1 MTAVIDIHNR
11 FLDSIEESRVL
22 FTYCRSPRA
31 LHSSAGVE
39 SAFLDAFKAW
49 EVFLEEVVFAYL
61 RGEQDKAG
69 NIVPTTFSLHSYDM
83 DLCVRI
89 VNGGRRGFTDW
100 ANPERD
106 VKPRL
111 KTYFDPPLDSKLDPG
126 LVELREMLICR
137 NAIAHASGSAG
148 RRLEDLWQRKTGLSR
163 SALRSADVLLVEDPA
178 NPPLTWFE
186 RYLLVLEALSEEL
199 AEI

>member
-1 MTAVIDIHNR
+1 MTPVIEIHNR
-11 FLDSIEESRVL
+11 FLDSIEESRIL
-22 FTYCRSPRA
+22 FTYCRSPLAR
-31 LHSSAGVE
+31 HSNAGVE

-49 EVFLEEVVFAYL
+49 EVFLEEIVLAYL

-69 NIVPTTFSLHSYDM
+69 NIVPTTLSLHSYDM

-89 VNGGRRGFTDW
+89 VNGGRGGFADW

-111 KTYFDPPLDSKLDPG
+111 KIYFDPPLDSKLDPG
-126 LVELREMLICR
+126 LVELREMLTCR
-137 NAIAHASGSAG
+137 NAIAHASGSAA
-148 RRLEDLWQRKTGLSR
+148 RRLQDLWLRKTGLSR
-163 SALRSADVLLVEDPA
+163 STLRCADVLLVQDPT

-186 RYLLVLEALSEEL
+186 RYLLVLEALSQEL
-199 AEI
+199 AEV